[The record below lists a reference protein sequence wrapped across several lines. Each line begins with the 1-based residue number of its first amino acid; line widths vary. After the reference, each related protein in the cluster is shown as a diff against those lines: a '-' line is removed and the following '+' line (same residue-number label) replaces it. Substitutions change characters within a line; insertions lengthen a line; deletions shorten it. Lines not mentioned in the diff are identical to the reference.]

1 MLVRMNLS
9 NNSRKKKK
17 IIYIYIYAEVVCLID
32 MIGIDTEMFGIET
45 FVQLDVLVIFASVYF
60 VQGTLRRTLKKYS
73 KVNICKAI
81 G

>member
-1 MLVRMNLS
+1 
-9 NNSRKKKK
+9 
-17 IIYIYIYAEVVCLID
+17 VVCLID